1 MSRSRRASADG
12 PTPGSAADAV
22 PDADPY
28 EVARTIALRQLTL
41 APRTRAQLASALARK
56 GVEEQVAL
64 DVLDRLEDVRLVDD
78 AAYAEAWVRSRHAG
92 RGLARRALG
101 HELRQRGVAEPLVV
115 EALEGVTTED
125 EAAAARALVDR
136 KLPGTRQL
144 GVETR
149 IRRLV
154 GMLARKGYSG
164 GLAMRVV
171 REALADERELS
182 LHETQVLD
190 GLDVDLSD
198 AARVGE

>member
-1 MSRSRRASADG
+1 MARSRRSSADG
-12 PTPGSAADAV
+12 PTPGSSADAV

-28 EVARTIALRQLTL
+28 EVARSICLRQLTL
-41 APRTRAQLASALARK
+41 APKTRAQLAAVLGRK
-56 GVEEQVAL
+56 GVDEQVAL
-64 DVLDRLEDVRLVDD
+64 DVLDRLEDVRLIDD

-115 EALEGVTTED
+115 EALEGVSVQD
-125 EAAAARALVDR
+125 EHDAARALVDR
-136 KLPGTRQL
+136 RLAGTRHL
-144 GVETR
+144 RVEAR

-164 GLAMRVV
+164 GVAMRVV
-171 REALADERELS
+171 REALAEERELS
-182 LHETQVLD
+182 LHESQVLS

>member
-1 MSRSRRASADG
+1 MARSRRSSADG
-12 PTPGSAADAV
+12 PTPGSSADAV
-22 PDADPY
+22 PDADPH
-28 EVARTIALRQLTL
+28 EVARSICLRQLTL
-41 APRTRAQLASALARK
+41 APRTRAQLASVLARK
-56 GVEEQVAL
+56 GVDEHVAL
-64 DVLDRLEDVRLVDD
+64 DVLDRLEDVRLIDD

-101 HELRQRGVAEPLVV
+101 HELRQRGVAEPLVA
-115 EALEGVTTED
+115 EALEGVTVED
-125 EAAAARALVDR
+125 EHDAARALVDR
-136 KLPGTRQL
+136 KLAGTRQL

-164 GLAMRVV
+164 GVAMRVV

-182 LHETQVLD
+182 LHESQVLA